1 MDQARGS
8 EVQLVEVEVVEK
20 GVKEQQKR
28 GVGYPPPSSKKN
40 TKLLEFRNDIT
51 ELMEGKVPGSLKVNG
66 NDGRIVSQRIVSVT
80 TVKKGYMAPVVKGT
94 SRV

>member
-1 MDQARGS
+1 M
-8 EVQLVEVEVVEK
+8 
-20 GVKEQQKR
+20 
-28 GVGYPPPSSKKN
+28 YPPPSSKKN

-51 ELMEGKVPGSLKVNG
+51 EPVEGKVPGSLKVNG
-66 NDGRIVSQRIVSVT
+66 NDGRIVSVT